1 MVDLQK
7 GVDGYAAG
15 SVLEDALKG
24 LLDQRAQILL
34 VLKKNLKVK
43 HKRYLCRNII
53 ETEYQLV
60 QTYECLRFPIKNL
73 FPNSVPILH
82 TLTLLDRAGI

>member
-43 HKRYLCRNII
+43 DKRYLCRNMSSLSR
-53 ETEYQLV
+53 TS
-60 QTYECLRFPIKNL
+60 F
-73 FPNSVPILH
+73 
-82 TLTLLDRAGI
+82 LTLAS